1 MEVFDLAKALILLVE
16 EYKNA
21 DSEFPNDVNSFA
33 HWLQTKMD
41 SSADDE
47 SETLSVTGHSM
58 EAELAAYIGRLSRY
72 SNTYIKNVLQDTPF
86 ATDMEF
92 AFTAILDGAGE
103 VGKTDL
109 IRMMAFDKSSGMG
122 VIRRLLEKSLIEEF
136 PNPQDK
142 RGKVLRLTEKGKQ
155 SIILGY
161 EKAPIA
167 AKLVSSNLSA
177 NEKKRLLYLLKK
189 LDDFHYPIYL
199 NENEDS
205 YLK

>member
-1 MEVFDLAKALILLVE
+1 METFYLIKELILLVE

-21 DSEFPNDVNSFA
+21 DGKFPDDVHSFV
-33 HWLQTKMD
+33 HWLENKTNSPTD
-41 SSADDE
+41 IE
-47 SETLSVTGHSM
+47 SESFSVTGHSL
-58 EAELAAYIGRLSRY
+58 EVEIAAYIGRLSRY
-72 SNTYIKNVLQDTPF
+72 SNTYIKTMLKDTPF
-86 ATDMEF
+86 ATHMEF
-92 AFTAILDGAGE
+92 AFTAILHSAAE

-136 PNPQDK
+136 PNPKDK
-142 RGKVLRLTEKGKQ
+142 RGKLLRVTKKGEKA
-155 SIILGY
+155 ILPGY

-167 AKLVSSNLSA
+167 AKLVTSNLNL
-177 NEKKRLLYLLKK
+177 NEKSRLLYLLKK

-199 NENEDS
+199 NENEEA